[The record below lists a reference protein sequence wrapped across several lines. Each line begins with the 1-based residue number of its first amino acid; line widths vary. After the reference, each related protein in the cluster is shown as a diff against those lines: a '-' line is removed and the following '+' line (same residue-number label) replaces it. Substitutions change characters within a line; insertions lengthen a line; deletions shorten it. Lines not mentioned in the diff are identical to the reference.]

1 MVESWQRNQPRK
13 GFTGT
18 SSSSQLLTDADTITG
33 TLRPIFCSKDRGS
46 QLSLLLVGEV
56 IIEFLGI
63 CGGYYSIS
71 E

>member
-1 MVESWQRNQPRK
+1 M
-13 GFTGT
+13 
-18 SSSSQLLTDADTITG
+18 LTRSLAQAPCG
-33 TLRPIFCSKDRGS
+33 LFFCSEDRGS

-63 CGGYYSIS
+63 CGGYYSIL